1 MKKENRRMAQQRR
14 AEERRKKE
22 LRRKISKAIVIGV
35 PTLAV
40 IILIVAIIVSEVRT
54 SSENSSSDA
63 AASTEDTSGTDSSS
77 SDSSSSDNTSSDNGS
92 DASGSDTTSYST
104 DTSLTVEDG
113 DTVNIDYVGTIDG
126 VEFDGGSTN
135 GAGTDLVIGSGN
147 YIDDF
152 EEQLIG
158 AHPGDTVEVSVTF
171 PEDYGNEELN
181 GQDAVFEVTV
191 NGIYE

>member
-77 SDSSSSDNTSSDNGS
+77 SDSASADEGS

-135 GAGTDLVIGSGN
+135 GAGTDLVIGSGR

-158 AHPGDTVEVSVTF
+158 AHPGDTVEVNVTF

-181 GQDAVFEVTV
+181 GQDAVFEVTI